1 MIASLNA
8 ALQERAA
15 QLDAKLRAGP
25 VGRFLQWWWG
35 ELRDLLP
42 ADWRA
47 RMAHAR
53 RRVLL
58 RLGGNE
64 LELGVLSGGQ
74 AGVLDVFP
82 LDQDAR
88 VLQQRIRDLLLERE
102 LLEMPRDLLLDDEDV
117 LRRPVIM
124 PLAAEGNLRQAIAF
138 DMDRQ
143 TPFSA
148 EAVYFDYRVVE
159 RNRESGQLRA
169 EAVVAPRVIVDGALE
184 QLQRV
189 GIPPSGVDVRRDGQ
203 PEGFNLL
210 TTEQRHRVVNRRA
223 RLNALLAVATVVML
237 ALLMAQSLAYRRHQ
251 IEQVEAQIEDVQAEA
266 QRVRRIREQIEDA
279 SESAGFLQA
288 RRAEQT
294 PAVVVLAAVTEV
306 LPDDTYLDRLMISGG
321 EVQMQGKSANAQRL
335 IELVNQSPRLDNAS
349 FSGPTRLDARSGRE
363 IFDLSASIESAT
375 EPAGGAAAA
384 GDD

>member
-1 MIASLNA
+1 MIASLTSA
-8 ALQERAA
+8 FQDRAA

-25 VGRFLQWWWG
+25 VGRFLSWWWG
-35 ELRDLLP
+35 ELRGLLP
-42 ADWRA
+42 AEWRA
-47 RMAHAR
+47 RLAHAR

-58 RLGGNE
+58 RLGRDE
-64 LELGVLSGGQ
+64 LELGVLSGEQ

-82 LDQDAR
+82 LDQDPR

-102 LLEMPRDLLLDDEDV
+102 LAEVPRDLLLDDNDV
-117 LRRPVIM
+117 LRREIIM
-124 PLAAEGNLRQAIAF
+124 PLAAEANLRQAIAF

-143 TPFSA
+143 TPFAA
-148 EAVYFDYRVVE
+148 EDVYFDYRVID
-159 RNRESGQLRA
+159 RDREAGQLRA
-169 EAVVAPRVIVDGALE
+169 EAVVAPRPAVDVALE

-189 GIPPSGVDVRRDGQ
+189 GLPPSGVDIRRDGLPQ
-203 PEGFNLL
+203 GFNLL
-210 TTEQRHRVVNRRA
+210 PAEQRHRAINQRA
-223 RLNALLAVATVVML
+223 RFNTLLAVATVVML
-237 ALLMAQSLAYRRHQ
+237 ALLMAQTLAFRRHQ
-251 IEQVEAQIEDVQAEA
+251 IERVEQQIEEVRAEA
-266 QRVRRIREQIEDA
+266 QRVRRIQDQIEDA

-294 PAVVVLAAVTEV
+294 PVVVVLAAVTEV

-335 IELVNQSPRLDNAS
+335 IELVNQSPRLDSAS

-363 IFDLSASIESAT
+363 IFDLSASIEA
-375 EPAGGAAAA
+375 AADAAAAA